1 MAVDGTSGLFD
12 LVLGP
17 VGDTGAE
24 IEAGTFLVGV
34 LLVGMCCAETV
45 RLIWLNCAMVENIRY

>member
-1 MAVDGTSGLFD
+1 MFTSGLFD

-17 VGDTGAE
+17 VGEIGAE

-34 LLVGMCCAETV
+34 LLVGMYCAV
-45 RLIWLNCAMVENIRY
+45 RLCLDG